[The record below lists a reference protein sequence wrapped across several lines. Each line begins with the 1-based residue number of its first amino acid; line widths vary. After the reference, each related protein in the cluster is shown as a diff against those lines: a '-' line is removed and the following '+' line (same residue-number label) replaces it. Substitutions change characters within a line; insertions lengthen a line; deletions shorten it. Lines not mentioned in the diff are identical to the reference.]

1 MCSGSR
7 MPSCSLR
14 LYRLGQGFADEVGV
28 DGAVDDRMGDVDALG
43 PQLAR
48 HALGQGAQGELGA
61 GERGEVRAA
70 AQRGGGAGEDDRPT
84 LSRQH
89 HPRRLAAGKEAAEGG
104 HFPDLAVDPFGGFGD
119 REPDVGAD
127 VEDHRLQRPDLALDA
142 GEEIDHLLLLAR
154 VASAGQGLAALVAD
168 GLHQRLQLLRVAP
181 GDAGHVALAGEP
193 PGDGATGG
201 VAGAHYQNRF
211 ALDHCTGLPLIVL

>member
-7 MPSCSLR
+7 DAVL
-14 LYRLGQGFADEVGV
+14 LLALVQLGQGFADEVGV
-28 DGAVDDRMGDVDALG
+28 DGAVDDRVGDVDALR

-48 HALGQGAQGELGA
+48 HALGQGTQGELGA
-61 GERGEVRAA
+61 GERGEMRAA
-70 AQRGGGAGEDDRPT
+70 AQRGGGASEDDRSALP
-84 LSRQH
+84 RQH
-89 HPRRLAAGKEAAEGG
+89 HPRRLAAGEEAAEGG
-104 HFPDLAVDPFGGFGD
+104 HLPDLAIDPFGGFGD

-127 VEDHRLQRPDLALDA
+127 VEDHRLQRTDLTLDA
-142 GEEIDHLLLLAR
+142 GEEVDHLLLLAC
-154 VASAGQGLAALVAD
+154 VAAAGQGLAALVAD

-181 GDAGHVALAGEP
+181 GDARHVALAGEL

-211 ALDHCTGLPLIVL
+211 ALGHCRGLSC